1 MAYEISNYSVKVT
14 LVAGADLSALQYN
27 FVKINSS
34 GQAVACAAA
43 TDIPVGVLQNAPT
56 SGQEAEVL
64 IVGGTKIVAGA
75 AIGEGA
81 LVVVPSP
88 IWPFDISQSY
98 LMITLAAAFAD
109 CGSINEIPALAA
121 ATPPAASPRNPR
133 RSVVNLVCVIF

>member
-14 LVAGADLSALQYN
+14 LVAGADLSTKQYT
-27 FVKINSS
+27 FVKLDSS
-34 GQAVACAAA
+34 GQAVAASGA

-81 LVVVPSP
+81 LVGTSAAGKAVALVAGTDTTKYVVG
-88 IWPFDISQSY
+88 
-98 LMITLAAAFAD
+98 TLLTESAADGNIVTAV
-109 CGSINEIPALAA
+109 INCANPGRAA
-121 ATPPAASPRNPR
+121 
-133 RSVVNLVCVIF
+133 